1 MSNLTNKVK
10 NIFITGGAG
19 YIASHCVVSLVK
31 NGYTPIILDNFSN
44 SQQSVIKKLE
54 IITDK
59 KITFY
64 KVDLKDKK
72 KLRSIFKKHQCYA
85 VIHCAGFKAV
95 GESVQKPIYYFDNN
109 IGSTLSLLECMQ
121 EKNVF
126 KLLFSSSAAVYDD
139 KQPLPLKET
148 GKNGNTNSPYGTT
161 KYIIERILIDLAKS
175 DTRWCIRIARYF
187 NAISNHSTG
196 LIRENPNEI
205 PNNLVPYIIKVAQK
219 KLPLVKIFGKNYKT
233 KDGTGVRDYIHV
245 MDLADGH
252 VAMIKKNRLK
262 KGYKIYN
269 FGTGKGSSVLEVIKA
284 FEKQTGISIPYKY
297 TKRRKG
303 DVAIS
308 YCSSK
313 KALKELNWK
322 NKYNLDQA
330 MIDIKNIL

>member
-1 MSNLTNKVK
+1 MK

-19 YIASHCVVSLVK
+19 YVGSHCVVSLVK

-44 SQQSVIKKLE
+44 SNQSVIKKLE
-54 IITDK
+54 TIINR
-59 KITFY
+59 KIIFY
-64 KVDLKDKK
+64 KVDLRDKK

-95 GESVQKPIYYFDNN
+95 GESIQKPIYYFDNN
-109 IGSTLSLLECMQ
+109 IGSTLALVECMQ
-121 EKNVF
+121 EKRVF
-126 KLLFSSSAAVYDD
+126 KIIFSSSASVYDD

-148 GKNGNTNSPYGTT
+148 GKNGDTKNPYATS

-175 DTRWCIRIARYF
+175 DNRWCVRIARYF

-196 LIRENPNEI
+196 LIRENPKGI

-245 MDLADGH
+245 MDLADSH

-262 KGYKIYN
+262 KGFKIYN
-269 FGTGKGSSVLEVIKA
+269 LGTGKGSSVLEVIKA
-284 FEKQTGISIPYKY
+284 FEKQTGISISYKY
-297 TKRRKG
+297 TKRRNG
-303 DVAIS
+303 DVATS
-308 YCSSK
+308 YCSPK
-313 KALKELNWK
+313 KAFRELNQK

-330 MIDIKNIL
+330 MIDIKNVL